1 MGNICRSPTA
11 EAIMRGLIADAGLNS
26 TIEVDSA
33 GTSGWHVGQA
43 PDERAAAAAASRGV
57 ELSGQARQIE
67 PSDFEDSDLVLAVDE
82 ETLLLLRRMAPAGA
96 HAVVRKLAADDIP
109 DPYYGGPAGFED
121 VLDRLTIACGDLLDE
136 LRQD

>member
-1 MGNICRSPTA
+1 
-11 EAIMRGLIADAGLNS
+11 MRGLIADAGLDS